1 MIPGQRQKWSLKHSN
16 VETIHIA
23 ENEVE
28 IGFLFTYL
36 PSENH
41 ITE

>member
-1 MIPGQRQKWSLKHSN
+1 
-16 VETIHIA
+16 
-23 ENEVE
+23 VE

-41 ITE
+41 ITEWSDLEEAP